1 MHDVSGRRRSPKLT
15 RSPHTMFRLRFS
27 LGLLTLAVFSGC
39 VGYAPKP
46 LTADATRAQLESRT
60 LKDDGLA
67 RYLKTHGQTEGEEWD
82 LSRLTLAGLYFS
94 PALDVARAQ
103 LREAEAEVRSAE
115 ARPNPTLSFAPT
127 YVREAPAGMTPWILG
142 YALDVSI
149 ETAGKRTYRTR
160 EASHRVEVARLRVA
174 EDAWVVRSAVR
185 RALIE
190 LHAAEAAVE
199 LWRAQKPLLA
209 DSARLVDSQVSAGE
223 VSPLLASQ
231 ARIAVNRAE
240 LARRESERT
249 LIAARIQLAQVI
261 GIPAAAMTDVRL
273 SFRGLSE
280 APEQWGDVE
289 AKTWAAQNRS
299 DLLAELSAYAAT
311 EAALEKEVA
320 RQYPDLSLKPGYDL
334 DQGTGKW
341 ALGLGFTLP
350 VFHQNQ
356 GPIAVA
362 TARREVAAARFVAM
376 QNRVLAEVDRASV
389 DYSSAL
395 GDLETVKALRESLE
409 RQTKTVKAQQ
419 EAGETSRLELV
430 RAQIELADIARLDVD
445 ARARVARAISAFE
458 DAVQRPLAWPEAAW
472 RTDPRTR

>member
-1 MHDVSGRRRSPKLT
+1 
-15 RSPHTMFRLRFS
+15 MFRLCFS
-27 LGLLTLAVFSGC
+27 LGLLTLAAFSGC
-39 VGYAPKP
+39 VSYMPKP
-46 LTADATRAQLESRT
+46 LTADATRAQLESRN
-60 LKDDGLA
+60 LKDDGLG
-67 RYLKTHGQTEGEEWD
+67 RYLKTHAQAEGDEWD

-94 PALDVARAQ
+94 PALDIARAQ
-103 LREAEAEVRSAE
+103 LREAEAEVLTAE

-127 YVREAPAGMTPWILG
+127 YVRDTPVGMTPWILG

-149 ETAGKRTYRTR
+149 ETAGKRVYRTR
-160 EASHRVEVARLRVA
+160 EAGHRVEVAQLRVA
-174 EDAWVVRSAVR
+174 ENAWVVRSAVR

-190 LHAAEAAVE
+190 LQAAEAAAE
-199 LWRAQKPLLA
+199 LWRVQKPLLA
-209 DSARLVDSQVSAGE
+209 DSARLVDAQVSAGE

-231 ARIAVNRAE
+231 ARIAVNRGE
-240 LARRESERT
+240 LARRESERA
-249 LIAARIQLAQVI
+249 LIAARIQLAQAI
-261 GIPAAAMTDVRL
+261 GIPPTAMAEARL
-273 SFRGLSE
+273 SFRGLSDAPKHVGE
-280 APEQWGDVE
+280 AE

-299 DLLAELSAYAAT
+299 DLLAELATYAAA
-311 EAALEKEVA
+311 EAALQKEVA

-341 ALGLGFTLP
+341 SLGLGFTLP

-362 TARREVAAARFVAM
+362 TARREVAAARFTAL
-376 QNRVLAEVDRASV
+376 QNRVLAEVDRAAA

-395 GDLETVKALRESLE
+395 GDLETIKALRDSLE

-430 RAQIELADIARLDVD
+430 RAQIELADIARLDVE
-445 ARARVARAISAFE
+445 ARARLARAITAFE